1 MSNETEQ
8 QQLWTVEDEIEASIK
23 PCPKCGGKAVI
34 EKFDEVVCLECGLW
48 SGDEWESLE
57 YAVDWWNKQ
66 PLIDDLRAQ
75 VAALKQQLSVC
86 SEYADKVTA
95 ERDAAR
101 EWQPVIY
108 STFIE
113 DQSYDESYLLVT
125 LQGTQ
130 LEIGRDPTADGVTV
144 NLPSDYR
151 LCQRKEKGAA

>member
-8 QQLWTVEDEIEASIK
+8 QQLWTDERIEEETERHW
-23 PCPKCGGKAVI
+23 KAHGETYQYLWVREMMRQI
-34 EKFDEVVCLECGLW
+34 RDDCLA
-48 SGDEWESLE
+48 DR
-57 YAVDWWNKQ
+57 AA
-66 PLIDDLRAQ
+66 LRAQ